1 MHTAPQESKV
11 TESKGNIDESA
22 GLPRPFERFTL
33 LRRIA
38 RGGMG
43 EVFLATA
50 GGIEGA
56 ERPVVIKI
64 IRKDHDTDSSFLARF
79 LDEARIQSQLYH
91 PGVAQ
96 IVEAST
102 DGGGKP
108 YVAVEYVEGH
118 NLGDVRARA
127 AQLGV
132 RIEWPEA
139 IALALSIADALAHV
153 HERTDAD
160 GKPLD
165 IVHRDLSPQ
174 NVMVGYGGDLKLI
187 DFGTARGENRRCH
200 TVAGVVF
207 AKPGY
212 VAPEVANNTPGGVP
226 ADLYAFGVM
235 LWELVAGRRF
245 LVGEPSAHL
254 AAVGAG
260 TKSLTP
266 IAQSVGAPLELD
278 LALARLTALRIED
291 RFASARLAMA
301 DLVRILQR
309 APSRSDGDRSVR
321 GRIAL
326 LMHRL
331 YPAEPARSRADFQ
344 SLVAAARSAKPV
356 TPVLPPSPEPPAIDD
371 GVLPGTRYR
380 IERELGRGAMGVV
393 YEATHTDLGRK
404 VALKVLDCELAGS
417 EARGRFVAEARAV
430 ARIDDEG
437 LVRLHEFGFTSEGR
451 PFYAMEL
458 VEGEPLDRRLA
469 TRGAFPWREAARLA
483 IAISHAAEAAHLA
496 GVIHRDIKPQNLLL
510 TAAGGIKLLDFGVAK
525 PESEIEQSPSDDA
538 DALVIV
544 GTPEY
549 MAPEQARGLADARS
563 DVYAL
568 GAVLYEALTLHL
580 PHEAASTA
588 ALIERKLS
596 GPPERA
602 SLVAPDATLPRELD
616 RVLECALAPEPAAR
630 FENMGDFRTA
640 LESVLDGRARSRSLR
655 RGFGLAL
662 VGAVTFAAV
671 AVGATRAAGYCAP
684 EKTHSLFAAGRS
696 VLDRVAVLAHAA
708 QPKTNAAPVAVTPA
722 VAAVAAAA
730 VGEAETPVS
739 MGPAAATFGEDTEVA
754 HGEGASGDAAKLDAA
769 KVAANTEAVTDENEG
784 AAPSTTDGEDADAPA
799 ANADATDAPT
809 APGAATATDDGATAT
824 PGDAATHALAE
835 FESLR
840 AHGRPLKALHAIRVA
855 ARSFPRDPAILRAY
869 VRAAEDSKA
878 FGEAHRVAAR
888 WAEVDPSSE
897 AKLTLARLERA
908 TGNSPKAMALLNA
921 VLKEDADSA
930 EGHRLL
936 ALWSH
941 EQRLASNR

>member
-1 MHTAPQESKV
+1 MHQPPQESKA
-11 TESKGNIDESA
+11 TESKGNSDESA

-56 ERPVVIKI
+56 ERPLVIKI
-64 IRKDHDTDSSFLARF
+64 IRKDHDSDSSFLARF

-102 DGGGKP
+102 DGAGKP
-108 YVAVEYVEGH
+108 YVAVEYIEGH

-139 IALALSIADALAHV
+139 VALALSIADALAHV
-153 HERTDAD
+153 HERTDAA
-160 GKPLD
+160 GLPLD

-235 LWELVAGRRF
+235 LWELIAGRRF

-266 IAQSVGAPLELD
+266 VAQSVGAPPELD
-278 LALARLTALRIED
+278 AVLARLTALRIED
-291 RFASARLAMA
+291 RYASARLAMA
-301 DLVRILQR
+301 ELVRILQR

-321 GRIAL
+321 GRIAQ

-344 SLVAAARSAKPV
+344 ALVAAARSSKPV
-356 TPVLPPSPEPPAIDD
+356 APVLPPSPEPPAADD
-371 GVLPGTRYR
+371 RLLPGTRYR
-380 IERELGRGAMGVV
+380 IEHELGRGAMGVV
-393 YEATHTDLGRK
+393 YEATHTDLGRR
-404 VALKVLDCELAGS
+404 VALKVLDCELSGG
-417 EARGRFVAEARAV
+417 EARSRFVAEARAV
-430 ARIDDEG
+430 ARIDHEG

-469 TRGAFPWREAARLA
+469 TRGAYPWRDGVRLA

-510 TAAGGIKLLDFGVAK
+510 TAAGGVKLLDFGVAK
-525 PESEIEQSPSDDA
+525 PENEIEHDPSEAA
-538 DALVIV
+538 DALVVV

-549 MAPEQARGLADARS
+549 MAPEQARGAADARS

-568 GAVLYEALTLHL
+568 GAVLYEMLTLHL

-596 GPPERA
+596 GAPEPA
-602 SLVAPDATLPRELD
+602 SLVAPDSTLPRELD
-616 RVLECALAPEPAAR
+616 RVLERALAPDPLAR
-630 FENMGDFRTA
+630 FESMADFRAA
-640 LESVLDGRARSRSLR
+640 LEQVLDGRARSRTVR
-655 RGFGLAL
+655 RGVGLTL

-671 AVGATRAAGYCAP
+671 AVTATRASGYAP
-684 EKTHSLFAAGRS
+684 HATAAFTSAGRS
-696 VLDRVAVLAHAA
+696 VLERVTALVRVARSG
-708 QPKTNAAPVAVTPA
+708 TNSALPVTPA
-722 VAAVAAAA
+722 VVAVAAAA

-739 MGPAAATFGEDTEVA
+739 TTPAVATFGEDTEAAHAEEQGNDERASAKATDPEAPPAEVA
-754 HGEGASGDAAKLDAA
+754 TADAAKSDA
-769 KVAANTEAVTDENEG
+769 DG
-784 AAPSTTDGEDADAPA
+784 AAPSEPSTNSELDADSDGVAEAAAPS
-799 ANADATDAPT
+799 ADSTDT
-809 APGAATATDDGATAT
+809 A
-824 PGDAATHALAE
+824 PGDAAAHALAE
-835 FESLR
+835 YESLR
-840 AHGRPLKALHAIRVA
+840 AHGRPLKALHTIRVA
-855 ARSFPRDPAILRAY
+855 ARSFPREPSILRAY
-869 VRAAEDSKA
+869 VRAAEESKA
-878 FGEAHRVAAR
+878 FGEAHRVAQR
-888 WAEVDPSSE
+888 WAQVDPSSE
-897 AKLTLARLERA
+897 AKLALARLERA
-908 TGNSPKAMALLNA
+908 TGNTPKALALLNA

-930 EGHRLL
+930 EAHRLQ

>member
-1 MHTAPQESKV
+1 MHTAPQESKD
-11 TESKGNIDESA
+11 TESKGNIEESA

-43 EVFLATA
+43 EVYLATA

-102 DGGGKP
+102 DGAGKP

-118 NLGDVRARA
+118 NLGDVRSRA

-245 LVGEPSAHL
+245 LVGEASAHL

-266 IAQSVGAPLELD
+266 IAQSAGAPLELD

-321 GRIAL
+321 GRIAQ

-356 TPVLPPSPEPPAIDD
+356 APVLPPSPEPPAIDD
-371 GVLPGTRYR
+371 GLLPGTRYR

-451 PFYAMEL
+451 PFYAMDL
-458 VEGEPLDRRLA
+458 VEGESLDQRLA

-525 PESEIEQSPSDDA
+525 PESEVEQSPSDDA

-616 RVLECALAPEPAAR
+616 RVLERALAAEPAAR
-630 FENMGDFRTA
+630 FENMGDFRSA
-640 LESVLDGRARSRSLR
+640 LESVLDGRARSRSVR

-671 AVGATRAAGYCAP
+671 AVGATRASGYAP
-684 EKTHSLFAAGRS
+684 HTTEALFAAGRS
-696 VLDRVAVLAHAA
+696 VLDRVALLAHAA

-722 VAAVAAAA
+722 VVAMAAAA

-739 MGPAAATFGEDTEVA
+739 TAPAAATFGEDTEVA
-754 HGEGASGDAAKLDAA
+754 HGENASGDAPKLGAT
-769 KVAANTEAVTDENEG
+769 KVAASAEAVTDENEG
-784 AAPSTTDGEDADAPA
+784 AAPSTPDAPDGEEAEATAASADAATAPVA
-799 ANADATDAPT
+799 AT
-809 APGAATATDDGATAT
+809 APGDAATPT
-824 PGDAATHALAE
+824 PGDASTHALAE
-835 FESLR
+835 FEALQ

-869 VRAAEDSKA
+869 VRAAEESKA

-908 TGNSPKAMALLNA
+908 TGNSPKAMALLNG

-930 EGHRLL
+930 EAHRLL